1 MKTMKDVKIERE
13 KIILGAIAVSLI
25 LAGVFGVYGVIAYT
39 TEPTTIEATYDTVY
53 AEKGELI
60 HSGFFTNETVYK
72 DGTSLEYY
80 PAKIT
85 FAIAGKYTYKV
96 TPEKNGGYSVT
107 LHREYYVTSGKKKI
121 SIINTTKVIEEGSFT
136 GTFSVPTFLNIT
148 KIEDDLKAVREGTGL
163 YRAQVNVY
171 FKVDVKKSD
180 GTTFTQKISLVKD
193 ASGMIKL
200 EGTDKEYK
208 EVVRH
213 VNTTI
218 NTVSFLGKEIPVS
231 TARSVFPIGAMLFT
245 IPPIGFAYT
254 HRERKP
260 DELKNLRKFI
270 VEGAPS
276 DIGAV
281 DPVDLKSVK
290 DLERVFDLVDKPIVH
305 YRHGNQDVYAII
317 DGDIIYE
324 YRKPLPQEGDEA
336 N

>member
-1 MKTMKDVKIERE
+1 MKNVKIDRE
-13 KIILGAIAVSLI
+13 KLILGAIAVSLI
-25 LAGVFGVYGVIAYT
+25 LAGVFGIYGVIAYT
-39 TEPTTIEATYDTVY
+39 TEPTTIKATYDTVY
-53 AEKGELI
+53 TERGELI

-85 FAIAGKYTYKV
+85 SAIAGEYTYKV
-96 TPEKNGGYSVT
+96 TPEKNGKYSVT
-107 LHREYYVTSGKKKI
+107 LHREYYVTSGKKRI
-121 SIINTTKVIEEGSFT
+121 NITNTTEIIKEGSFT
-136 GTFSVPTFLNIT
+136 GTFSVPTFLNMTEIQ
-148 KIEDDLKAVREGTGL
+148 DDLTAVQEGTGL
-163 YRAQVNVY
+163 YRAQVDVY
-171 FKVDVKKSD
+171 FKVDVEKSD
-180 GTTFTQKISLVKD
+180 GTTFTQRISLVRD
-193 ASGMIKL
+193 VSGMVKL
-200 EGTDKEYK
+200 EGADKEYK
-208 EVVRH
+208 KVVRH

-231 TARSVFPIGAMLFT
+231 TARSVFPIGAILFA

-276 DIGAV
+276 DVGAV
-281 DPVDLKSVK
+281 DPVDLRSVR

-305 YRHGNQDVYAII
+305 YRQGNQDVYAII

-324 YRKPLPQEGDEA
+324 YRKPLPPEGDEA